1 MPATVSQVQT
11 GIKNRLATIS
21 GLRAFEYQPDN
32 YTTFP
37 FSFNQLN
44 SVEYHRAFQ
53 GGNVVY
59 DFTIFV
65 IVGRVSERTAQA
77 SLDGFLSYSGASS
90 VRAAIEGDLTL
101 GGIVD
106 SVVINRSTSIR
117 GLTIGDAEYL
127 SIEISLLVYG

>member
-1 MPATVSQVQT
+1 M
-11 GIKNRLATIS
+11 
-21 GLRAFEYQPDN
+21 
-32 YTTFP
+32 
-37 FSFNQLN
+37 
-44 SVEYHRAFQ
+44 
-53 GGNVVY
+53 Y
-59 DFTIFV
+59 DFTVFV

-77 SLDGFLSYSGASS
+77 SLDAYLSYDGASS